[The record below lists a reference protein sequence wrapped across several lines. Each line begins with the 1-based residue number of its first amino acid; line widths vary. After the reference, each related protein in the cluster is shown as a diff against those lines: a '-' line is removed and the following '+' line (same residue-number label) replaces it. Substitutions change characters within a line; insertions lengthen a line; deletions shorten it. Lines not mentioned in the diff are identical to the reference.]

1 MTDVLG
7 LASIVTLY
15 QAGNGIYNLFDKVL
29 VLDGSKQ
36 IFYGTKDEARPFM
49 EELGFICG
57 DGANVA
63 DFLTGITVP
72 TERRIR
78 PECQRTF
85 PRNAQAVRER
95 YEASPIYP
103 RMMAECDNHASEK
116 AKEDTRMFQEAV
128 ATEKHKTLPG
138 SSALTV
144 SFGHQVLACIIRQ
157 YQILWGD
164 KATLAITQIS
174 TLIQALVAGSLFYNA
189 PATSAGL
196 FVKSAALFF
205 SILFNSLLSMAEVTR
220 SFTGRPILTKH
231 KAFAFYHPAAFCIAQ
246 LAADIPLTIFQ
257 HTHFGVVVYWM
268 VGLKHTAAAFFTY
281 WIISIAT
288 TMVSHITSFPRVPSS
303 QLTLSSRV

>member
-29 VLDGSKQ
+29 VLDGGKQ
-36 IFYGTKDEARPFM
+36 IFYGTKDEALPFM

-57 DGANVA
+57 GGANVA
-63 DFLTGITVP
+63 DYLTGVTVP
-72 TERRIR
+72 TERKIR
-78 PECQRTF
+78 PEFQRTF

-103 RMMAECDNHASEK
+103 RMMAECGHHTSEM
-116 AKEDTRMFQEAV
+116 AKEDTRLFQEAV
-128 ATEKHKTLPG
+128 STEKHKTLPG

-144 SFGHQVLACIIRQ
+144 SFGHQVWACIIRQ

-164 KATLAITQIS
+164 KATLAITQVS
-174 TLIQALVAGSLFYNA
+174 TLIQGLVAGSLFYNA
-189 PATSAGL
+189 PDTSAGL
-196 FVKSAALFF
+196 FVKSAAIFF
-205 SILFNSLLSMAEVTR
+205 SIMFNSLLSMAEVTR

-246 LAADIPLTIFQ
+246 FAADIPVTIFQ
-257 HTHFGVVVYWM
+257 LTHFSLVVYWM
-268 VGLKHTAAAFFTY
+268 VGLKHTAAGFFTY
-281 WIISIAT
+281 WIILIVT
-288 TMVSHITSFPRVPSS
+288 TMVSATTSFPRAPGSRLTFSS
-303 QLTLSSRV
+303 SV